1 MFFVARS
8 HSGSKEGKMVKKCV
22 VCYLVMALF
31 VIGIVPRV
39 EAAFAPSEAL
49 NLSVEARAGD
59 IEKIRGALEN
69 KLVSQRLLDLG
80 YTSEEVMTRLSQLT
94 DSQIHSFAQKLDDL
108 KVGGDSGLGIIIAVL
123 VIIALVLVIL
133 QLSGHRIFVK

>member
-1 MFFVARS
+1 
-8 HSGSKEGKMVKKCV
+8 MVKKCV
-22 VCYLVMALF
+22 VCYLVLALF

-59 IEKIRGALEN
+59 IEKIRGALES